1 MAENDVV
8 AHEPDR
14 SRYVLK
20 RGERVIGETY
30 YETGPR
36 GEFVFTHTEIDEELQ
51 ERGLGSQLIR
61 GALDAV
67 RTSTD
72 ARVVAKCPFVFKFIQ
87 THAEYQDLTSR

>member
-8 AHEPDR
+8 THEPDR

-30 YETGPR
+30 YETGAR
-36 GEFVFTHTEIDEELQ
+36 GELVFTHTEVDKELQ
-51 ERGLGSQLIR
+51 EGGLGTKLVR
-61 GALDAV
+61 GALDDV

-72 ARVVAKCPFVFKFIQ
+72 AKVVAKCPFVFKFIQ
-87 THAEYQDLTSR
+87 THEDYQDLTSR

>member
-8 AHEPDR
+8 VHEADR

-30 YETGPR
+30 YETAAR
-36 GEFVFTHTEIDEELQ
+36 GELVFTHTEIDEELQ

-61 GALDAV
+61 GALDDV

-72 ARVVAKCPFVFKFIQ
+72 AKVVAKCPFVYKFIQ
-87 THAEYQDLTSR
+87 THDAYQDLTNR